1 MKKLIVWAVLS
12 AAVAVLPS
20 CGDDEGEGCSTP
32 VISEVNYSPKNPSK
46 SEEVT
51 VTARIRNEHCPFQ
64 ACVTYQVDSITG
76 TWGNTTE
83 SYRSTDPVYSTVA
96 GETYDFMAKIPATK
110 LTGRKVRFMI
120 EVTTQHRLYVSSDFE
135 EYVVPGPIEPDP
147 DQPGRFRRERRF
159 GKIAGSRRSCAVRG
173 GRLMRTYYFVRT

>member
-20 CGDDEGEGCSTP
+20 CGDDEGCSTP

-64 ACVTYQVDSITG
+64 ACVTYQVDLITG

-147 DQPGRFRRERRF
+147 DQPGDSGESD
-159 GKIAGSRRSCAVRG
+159 GSEK
-173 GRLMRTYYFVRT
+173 

>member
-64 ACVTYQVDSITG
+64 ACVTYQVDLITG

-83 SYRSTDPVYSTVA
+83 SYRSTDPVYSTMA
-96 GETYDFMAKIPATK
+96 GETYDFM

-147 DQPGRFRRERRF
+147 DQPGDSGESD
-159 GKIAGSRRSCAVRG
+159 GSEK
-173 GRLMRTYYFVRT
+173 

>member
-20 CGDDEGEGCSTP
+20 CGDDEGEGSSTP
-32 VISEVNYSPKNPSK
+32 VISEVNYSPINPSK

-64 ACVTYQVDSITG
+64 ACVTYQVDLITG

-147 DQPGRFRRERRF
+147 DQPGDSGESD
-159 GKIAGSRRSCAVRG
+159 GSEK
-173 GRLMRTYYFVRT
+173 

>member
-64 ACVTYQVDSITG
+64 ACVTYQVDLITG

-120 EVTTQHRLYVSSDFE
+120 EVTTQHRRYGSSDFE
-135 EYVVPGPIEPDP
+135 VYGVRGPMEPDHDP
-147 DQPGRFRRERRF
+147 PGDSGESD
-159 GKIAGSRRSCAVRG
+159 GSEK
-173 GRLMRTYYFVRT
+173 

>member
-1 MKKLIVWAVLS
+1 MKKLIVWTVLS

-64 ACVTYQVDSITG
+64 ACVTYQVAQLDKEWSNEEDSY
-76 TWGNTTE
+76 E
-83 SYRSTDPVYSTVA
+83 STAVVHSTVA

-120 EVTTQHRLYVSSDFE
+120 EVTTQHRL
-135 EYVVPGPIEPDP
+135 
-147 DQPGRFRRERRF
+147 
-159 GKIAGSRRSCAVRG
+159 
-173 GRLMRTYYFVRT
+173 

>member
-20 CGDDEGEGCSTP
+20 CGDDEGEGGSTP

-147 DQPGRFRRERRF
+147 DQPGDSGESD
-159 GKIAGSRRSCAVRG
+159 GSEK
-173 GRLMRTYYFVRT
+173 

>member
-1 MKKLIVWAVLS
+1 MKKLIVWTVLS

-64 ACVTYQVDSITG
+64 ACVTYQVAQLDKEWSNEEDSY
-76 TWGNTTE
+76 E
-83 SYRSTDPVYSTVA
+83 STAVVHSTVA
-96 GETYDFMAKIPATK
+96 GETYDFTAKIPATK

-147 DQPGRFRRERRF
+147 DQPGDSGESD
-159 GKIAGSRRSCAVRG
+159 GSEK
-173 GRLMRTYYFVRT
+173 

>member
-147 DQPGRFRRERRF
+147 DQPGDSGESD
-159 GKIAGSRRSCAVRG
+159 GSEKSRG
-173 GRLMRTYYFVRT
+173 VDARAPFAAEGG

>member
-32 VISEVNYSPKNPSK
+32 VISEGNYSPKNPSK

-64 ACVTYQVDSITG
+64 ACVTYQVDLITG

-147 DQPGRFRRERRF
+147 DQPGDSGESD
-159 GKIAGSRRSCAVRG
+159 GSEK
-173 GRLMRTYYFVRT
+173 

>member
-1 MKKLIVWAVLS
+1 MFDARDFGGELLAEKSVEERRGDRDGQDTQRTLS
-12 AAVAVLPS
+12 VPGL
-20 CGDDEGEGCSTP
+20 CD
-32 VISEVNYSPKNPSK
+32 
-46 SEEVT
+46 
-51 VTARIRNEHCPFQ
+51 H
-64 ACVTYQVDSITG
+64 QVDSITG

-147 DQPGRFRRERRF
+147 DQPGDSGESD
-159 GKIAGSRRSCAVRG
+159 GSEK
-173 GRLMRTYYFVRT
+173 

>member
-51 VTARIRNEHCPFQ
+51 VRPGYATNI
-64 ACVTYQVDSITG
+64 V
-76 TWGNTTE
+76 
-83 SYRSTDPVYSTVA
+83 RSRPV
-96 GETYDFMAKIPATK
+96 
-110 LTGRKVRFMI
+110 
-120 EVTTQHRLYVSSDFE
+120 
-135 EYVVPGPIEPDP
+135 
-147 DQPGRFRRERRF
+147 
-159 GKIAGSRRSCAVRG
+159 
-173 GRLMRTYYFVRT
+173 

>member
-12 AAVAVLPS
+12 AAVAVLSS

-64 ACVTYQVDSITG
+64 ACVTYQVAQLDKEWS
-76 TWGNTTE
+76 NEEE
-83 SYRSTDPVYSTVA
+83 SYESTAVVHSTTA
-96 GETYDFMAKIPATK
+96 GETYDFTAKIPATGY
-110 LTGRKVRFMI
+110 TGRKVRFVI

-147 DQPGRFRRERRF
+147 DQPGDSGESD
-159 GKIAGSRRSCAVRG
+159 GSEK
-173 GRLMRTYYFVRT
+173 

>member
-1 MKKLIVWAVLS
+1 MFDAR
-12 AAVAVLPS
+12 
-20 CGDDEGEGCSTP
+20 DFRGELLA
-32 VISEVNYSPKNPSK
+32 EK
-46 SEEVT
+46 SVEEEEVT

-147 DQPGRFRRERRF
+147 DQPGDSGESD
-159 GKIAGSRRSCAVRG
+159 GSEK
-173 GRLMRTYYFVRT
+173 

>member
-64 ACVTYQVDSITG
+64 ACVTYQVDLITG

-96 GETYDFMAKIPATK
+96 GGTYDFMAKIPATK

-120 EVTTQHRLYVSSDFE
+120 EVTTQHRLYVSSNFE

-147 DQPGRFRRERRF
+147 DQPGDSGESD
-159 GKIAGSRRSCAVRG
+159 GSEK
-173 GRLMRTYYFVRT
+173 

>member
-1 MKKLIVWAVLS
+1 MKKLIVWTVLS

-20 CGDDEGEGCSTP
+20 CGDDEGEECSTP
-32 VISEVNYSPKNPSK
+32 VISEVNYSPKKPSK

-110 LTGRKVRFMI
+110 LTGRKVRFVI
-120 EVTTQHRLYVSSDFE
+120 EVMTQHYTYITSDPM
-135 EYVVPGPIEPDP
+135 EYTVPGPIEPDP
-147 DQPGRFRRERRF
+147 DQPGDSGESD
-159 GKIAGSRRSCAVRG
+159 GSEK
-173 GRLMRTYYFVRT
+173 

>member
-64 ACVTYQVDSITG
+64 ACVTYQVDLITG

-83 SYRSTDPVYSTVA
+83 SYRSTDPVYSTGA
-96 GETYDFMAKIPATK
+96 GETFDFMAKIPATK

-147 DQPGRFRRERRF
+147 DQPGDSGESD
-159 GKIAGSRRSCAVRG
+159 GSEK
-173 GRLMRTYYFVRT
+173 

>member
-1 MKKLIVWAVLS
+1 MFDA
-12 AAVAVLPS
+12 
-20 CGDDEGEGCSTP
+20 

-64 ACVTYQVDSITG
+64 ACVTYQVAQLDKEWSNEEDSY
-76 TWGNTTE
+76 E
-83 SYRSTDPVYSTVA
+83 STAVVHSTVA

-147 DQPGRFRRERRF
+147 DQPGDSGESD
-159 GKIAGSRRSCAVRG
+159 GSEK
-173 GRLMRTYYFVRT
+173 

>member
-1 MKKLIVWAVLS
+1 MFDARDFGGELLAEKSVEERR
-12 AAVAVLPS
+12 
-20 CGDDEGEGCSTP
+20 GDRDGQ
-32 VISEVNYSPKNPSK
+32 
-46 SEEVT
+46 
-51 VTARIRNEHCPFQ
+51 IRNEHCPFQ
-64 ACVTYQVDSITG
+64 ACVTYQVDLITG

-147 DQPGRFRRERRF
+147 DQPGDSGESD
-159 GKIAGSRRSCAVRG
+159 GSEK
-173 GRLMRTYYFVRT
+173 

>member
-1 MKKLIVWAVLS
+1 MFDARDFGGELLAEKSVEERR
-12 AAVAVLPS
+12 
-20 CGDDEGEGCSTP
+20 GDRDGQD
-32 VISEVNYSPKNPSK
+32 
-46 SEEVT
+46 
-51 VTARIRNEHCPFQ
+51 IRNEHCPFQ

-147 DQPGRFRRERRF
+147 DQPGDSGESD
-159 GKIAGSRRSCAVRG
+159 GSEK
-173 GRLMRTYYFVRT
+173 

>member
-12 AAVAVLPS
+12 AACAVLPS
-20 CGDDEGEGCSTP
+20 WGDDEGEGCSTP

-120 EVTTQHRLYVSSDFE
+120 EVTMQHRLYVSSDFE

-147 DQPGRFRRERRF
+147 DQPGDSGESD
-159 GKIAGSRRSCAVRG
+159 GSEK
-173 GRLMRTYYFVRT
+173 

>member
-135 EYVVPGPIEPDP
+135 STSCPVRSSPIPT
-147 DQPGRFRRERRF
+147 
-159 GKIAGSRRSCAVRG
+159 SRAIPARATVRKNSG
-173 GRLMRTYYFVRT
+173 E

>member
-20 CGDDEGEGCSTP
+20 SGDDEGEGCSTP

-76 TWGNTTE
+76 T
-83 SYRSTDPVYSTVA
+83 
-96 GETYDFMAKIPATK
+96 
-110 LTGRKVRFMI
+110 
-120 EVTTQHRLYVSSDFE
+120 
-135 EYVVPGPIEPDP
+135 
-147 DQPGRFRRERRF
+147 
-159 GKIAGSRRSCAVRG
+159 
-173 GRLMRTYYFVRT
+173 

>member
-83 SYRSTDPVYSTVA
+83 SYRSTDPVYSTGRDLRLHGQDSRHEADRSQGAFYDRSDHVA
-96 GETYDFMAKIPATK
+96 SPLCLF
-110 LTGRKVRFMI
+110 
-120 EVTTQHRLYVSSDFE
+120 
-135 EYVVPGPIEPDP
+135 
-147 DQPGRFRRERRF
+147 
-159 GKIAGSRRSCAVRG
+159 
-173 GRLMRTYYFVRT
+173 

>member
-1 MKKLIVWAVLS
+1 MKKLIVWTVLS

-20 CGDDEGEGCSTP
+20 CGDDEGEECSTP

-83 SYRSTDPVYSTVA
+83 SYRSTDPVYSRHEA
-96 GETYDFMAKIPATK
+96 DRSQGAFHD
-110 LTGRKVRFMI
+110 
-120 EVTTQHRLYVSSDFE
+120 RLYDAASPLCLF
-135 EYVVPGPIEPDP
+135 
-147 DQPGRFRRERRF
+147 
-159 GKIAGSRRSCAVRG
+159 
-173 GRLMRTYYFVRT
+173 

>member
-64 ACVTYQVDSITG
+64 ACVTYQVDLITG

-96 GETYDFMAKIPATK
+96 GETSTSWP
-110 LTGRKVRFMI
+110 RF
-120 EVTTQHRLYVSSDFE
+120 
-135 EYVVPGPIEPDP
+135 PP
-147 DQPGRFRRERRF
+147 
-159 GKIAGSRRSCAVRG
+159 RS
-173 GRLMRTYYFVRT
+173 

>member
-1 MKKLIVWAVLS
+1 MKKLIVWTVLS

-20 CGDDEGEGCSTP
+20 CGDDEGEECSTP

-96 GETYDFMAKIPATK
+96 GETYDFMAKIPAT
-110 LTGRKVRFMI
+110 V
-120 EVTTQHRLYVSSDFE
+120 E
-135 EYVVPGPIEPDP
+135 
-147 DQPGRFRRERRF
+147 
-159 GKIAGSRRSCAVRG
+159 
-173 GRLMRTYYFVRT
+173 

>member
-46 SEEVT
+46 SEEV
-51 VTARIRNEHCPFQ
+51 
-64 ACVTYQVDSITG
+64 
-76 TWGNTTE
+76 
-83 SYRSTDPVYSTVA
+83 TVA

-147 DQPGRFRRERRF
+147 DQPGDSGESD
-159 GKIAGSRRSCAVRG
+159 GSEK
-173 GRLMRTYYFVRT
+173 

>member
-1 MKKLIVWAVLS
+1 MFDARDFGGELLAEKSVEERRGDRDGQDTQRTLS
-12 AAVAVLPS
+12 VPGLCDLP
-20 CGDDEGEGCSTP
+20 G
-32 VISEVNYSPKNPSK
+32 
-46 SEEVT
+46 
-51 VTARIRNEHCPFQ
+51 
-64 ACVTYQVDSITG
+64 DSITG

-147 DQPGRFRRERRF
+147 DQPGDSGESD
-159 GKIAGSRRSCAVRG
+159 GSEK
-173 GRLMRTYYFVRT
+173 

>member
-83 SYRSTDPVYSTVA
+83 SYRSTDPVYSTVE

-147 DQPGRFRRERRF
+147 DQPGDS
-159 GKIAGSRRSCAVRG
+159 GDSDGSEK
-173 GRLMRTYYFVRT
+173 

>member
-1 MKKLIVWAVLS
+1 MFDARDFGGELLAEKSVEERR
-12 AAVAVLPS
+12 
-20 CGDDEGEGCSTP
+20 GDRDG
-32 VISEVNYSPKNPSK
+32 
-46 SEEVT
+46 
-51 VTARIRNEHCPFQ
+51 Q
-64 ACVTYQVDSITG
+64 D

-147 DQPGRFRRERRF
+147 DQPGDSGESD
-159 GKIAGSRRSCAVRG
+159 GSEK
-173 GRLMRTYYFVRT
+173 

>member
-96 GETYDFMAKIPATK
+96 GGTYD
-110 LTGRKVRFMI
+110 L
-120 EVTTQHRLYVSSDFE
+120 S
-135 EYVVPGPIEPDP
+135 PIN
-147 DQPGRFRRERRF
+147 
-159 GKIAGSRRSCAVRG
+159 I
-173 GRLMRTYYFVRT
+173 

>member
-1 MKKLIVWAVLS
+1 MFDARDFGGELLAEKSVEERRGDRDGQDTQRTLS
-12 AAVAVLPS
+12 VPGLCDLP
-20 CGDDEGEGCSTP
+20 GG
-32 VISEVNYSPKNPSK
+32 
-46 SEEVT
+46 
-51 VTARIRNEHCPFQ
+51 F
-64 ACVTYQVDSITG
+64 SITG

-147 DQPGRFRRERRF
+147 DQPGDSGESD
-159 GKIAGSRRSCAVRG
+159 GSEK
-173 GRLMRTYYFVRT
+173 

>member
-1 MKKLIVWAVLS
+1 MFDARDFGGELLAEKSVEERRGDRDGQDTQRTLS
-12 AAVAVLPS
+12 VPGLCDLP
-20 CGDDEGEGCSTP
+20 GGFD
-32 VISEVNYSPKNPSK
+32 Y
-46 SEEVT
+46 
-51 VTARIRNEHCPFQ
+51 
-64 ACVTYQVDSITG
+64 G

-147 DQPGRFRRERRF
+147 DQPGDSGESD
-159 GKIAGSRRSCAVRG
+159 GSEK
-173 GRLMRTYYFVRT
+173 

>member
-64 ACVTYQVDSITG
+64 ACVTYQVDLITG

-147 DQPGRFRRERRF
+147 DPPGNSGESD
-159 GKIAGSRRSCAVRG
+159 GSEK
-173 GRLMRTYYFVRT
+173 